1 MFPIMVASGAAAM
14 GFPSLG
20 AVPWIISAAT
30 AVVFLG
36 ALDAWDSEMPTPVS
50 SESEDAEDA

>member
-50 SESEDAEDA
+50 SESEDA